1 MANGEDAAALQEA
14 LRIAGLGAVGRPAG
28 TESSVLEEALRAAAA
43 RREATDDQGFAEI
56 FRPLEGLGV
65 DATAEEMRQ
74 AIGFHLG
81 WVKDMSLDR
90 FTQATLDAI
99 NWMPLLPLV
108 GRRFTDT
115 QQASKDP
122 LGKPQKTTPTK
133 IVPANR
139 REALQNSL
147 MRRRDAWQKTVGR
160 SAEPMVSKPAQSKV
174 AEQARRRLPFLDKL
188 NRAKVARMP
197 SGKLGAVLVGLTL
210 LGATGVNLW
219 DDSPGDDTLEATA
232 NLLLHA
238 ELERQEGHSEEQ
250 GNLQSPITKRL
261 SPSPNRVKFGVRSP
275 DWDDWIMEFVQPIL
289 PAAASQTMPGA
300 NLPGMASYSKQPTL
314 INVDK
319 EKLVELSNLAEEAST
334 SLSNQPLIMF
344 NGTAANDITNPDSI
358 YYVPFARERYMLSP
372 DGTKWIKR
380 DNGNADQKYRDTTYK
395 TLQAEGLTG
404 REFGELSD
412 AEQKIVEQALGITV
426 ARQGSGTDPEDLV
439 TRYTNMEKEWTRFT
453 TTQDRGV
460 IAAEMGVNQALL
472 PVGKATQL
480 DGLIAQQKVGE
491 RLTVEETSKLRDSV
505 FEQVDRL
512 VEGRINS
519 IARQLIAQ
527 PGGPTDLTGR
537 RIRDDDVVSEAES
550 RLTQDPAVLRD
561 LLLSATDAISDD
573 VIPPGVALTDLMVAE
588 ELNKVMRI
596 RGFEDFDITGLTF
609 SPPPGEEPEL
619 LRGDPGGAADIPQYI
634 PDFGPETDLSAI
646 PEERLESA
654 VQSFVQQLAGQ
665 IANGD
670 LQASQAAQISDFSIG
685 IINEIRDP
693 NNGKIYEIPGAASIE
708 NVLNYLPTVIDPKHE
723 NYDPKA
729 DALKVIN
736 TLGQFQNMYAS
747 QVEDYKRTQIQR
759 DQLALSQ
766 ERELQRQREA
776 KATALAQLELQQNQF
791 GRDFIGQLMRDKS
804 SLPPIGVGRKIGGAE
819 QYEALAKRY
828 GVAVPQFDPIGVER
842 IPAPDMQSVFAGA
855 KQRIQ
860 EAYPTSEPAAPVG

>member
-1 MANGEDAAALQEA
+1 VANGEDAAALQKA
-14 LRIAGLGAVGRPAG
+14 LREWGISALSGRPAG

-81 WVKDMSLDR
+81 WVKDMSPER
-90 FTQATLDAI
+90 FYQATLDSI
-99 NWMPLLPLV
+99 NWMPLLDPNIPLI
-108 GRRFTDT
+108 GRRLTDT

-160 SAEPMVSKPAQSKV
+160 SADPMVSKPAQSKV
-174 AEQARRRLPFLDKL
+174 AEQARRKLPFLDKL
-188 NRAKVARMP
+188 SRAKVAKMP
-197 SGKLGAVLVGLTL
+197 SGRLGAVLVALTL
-210 LGATGVNLW
+210 LVPTAVNLW

-238 ELERQEGHSEEQ
+238 ELESQEGHSEEQ
-250 GNLQSPITKRL
+250 GNLRSPITKRL
-261 SPSPNRVKFGVRSP
+261 SPSPSRVKFGVRSP
-275 DWDDWIMEFVQPIL
+275 DWDDWTVEFVQPIF
-289 PAAASQTMPGA
+289 PATQAPGQTIASV
-300 NLPGMASYSKQPTL
+300 N
-314 INVDK
+314 K
-319 EKLVELSNLAEEAST
+319 EKLVELSNLAEEASAT
-334 SLSNQPLIMF
+334 LSNQPLIMF

-358 YYVPFARERYMLSP
+358 YYIPFARERYMPSP
-372 DGTKWIKR
+372 DGKKIIKR
-380 DNGNADQKYRDTTYK
+380 DNGNADQKYRDTIYK
-395 TLQAEGLTG
+395 TLQTNGLTG
-404 REFGELSD
+404 REFGEMSN
-412 AEQKIVEQALGITV
+412 AEQQIVEQALGITV

-453 TTQDRGV
+453 KTQGRGV
-460 IAAEMGVNQALL
+460 IAAEMGIQNQALL

-491 RLTVEETSKLRDSV
+491 LLTAEETSKLRDSV
-505 FEQVDRL
+505 FTTVGDL
-512 VEGRINS
+512 VEGKINS
-519 IARQLIAQ
+519 IARQLSAQ

-537 RIRDDDVVSEAES
+537 RIHPDNVGSEAES

-561 LLLSATDAISDD
+561 LLLSATDAIPDD

-588 ELNKVMRI
+588 ELNRVMRI

-619 LRGDPGGAADIPQYI
+619 LRGDPGGAADMPQYI

-670 LQASQAAQISDFSIG
+670 LQASQAAQISDFAIG
-685 IINEIRDP
+685 IINQIRDP
-693 NNGKIYEIPGAASIE
+693 NNNKIYEIPGAASIE
-708 NVLNYLPTVIDPKHE
+708 NIMNYLPTIIDPKSE
-723 NYDPKA
+723 NHDPEA

-736 TLGQFQNMYAS
+736 MLGQFQNMYAS

-828 GVAVPQFDPIGVER
+828 GVAMPQFDPIGVER

-855 KQRIQ
+855 KQKIQ